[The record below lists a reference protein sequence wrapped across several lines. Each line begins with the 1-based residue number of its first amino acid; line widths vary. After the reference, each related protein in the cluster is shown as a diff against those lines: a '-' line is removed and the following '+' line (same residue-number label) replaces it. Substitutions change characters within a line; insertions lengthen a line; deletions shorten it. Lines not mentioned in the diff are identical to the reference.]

1 MSDASA
7 ESSED
12 SGTVKILQ
20 ESSRSRL
27 KAGEHY
33 WSIHFSGCGFM
44 LPYHF
49 GAAACLLDHGITF
62 EKVTASSGGVM
73 AALALLRGA
82 DLHLGIRQC
91 FDLRNEKAT
100 TPSSIRSFFAVYREY
115 FRCFRNAHY
124 RKNHGLQ
131 KLNGRLYVRLGRWTT
146 KGGWEIYQVTNFAS
160 EQELEDAFMSAAYV
174 PFGTSVLP
182 PYFRGTVAY
191 DAALVD
197 ALSGSIGF
205 HAQKSSLWP
214 PEDEEVPLK
223 KSSSSPPPSPSRG
236 KRAATVDRTKVL
248 VVPTRGIGHYID
260 PSDLVVVN
268 GRFRS
273 LIDFWAHPSVMKR
286 GFLEGYQMMAA
297 LIDGP
302 PPRSMLTSFFGKRQ
316 PVRRSA
322 RRRKIAAKAAEG
334 DASGPQDISE
344 SSAASDSVEQEEKAI
359 AAHAEALFES
369 VMEEQ
374 STWKKVTGFV
384 KPLLWFEQDP
394 LFALFILVGLLI
406 YAIAYAYASPRRIS

>member
-1 MSDASA
+1 MTGLIDHSPPVRNRFARGLAYAKPRASEPQHLMSDEMSDASA

-146 KGGWEIYQVTNFAS
+146 KGGWDHCTDLKQVNRRPAES
-160 EQELEDAFMSAAYV
+160 C
-174 PFGTSVLP
+174 
-182 PYFRGTVAY
+182 
-191 DAALVD
+191 
-197 ALSGSIGF
+197 
-205 HAQKSSLWP
+205 
-214 PEDEEVPLK
+214 
-223 KSSSSPPPSPSRG
+223 
-236 KRAATVDRTKVL
+236 
-248 VVPTRGIGHYID
+248 
-260 PSDLVVVN
+260 SDC
-268 GRFRS
+268 
-273 LIDFWAHPSVMKR
+273 
-286 GFLEGYQMMAA
+286 
-297 LIDGP
+297 
-302 PPRSMLTSFFGKRQ
+302 
-316 PVRRSA
+316 
-322 RRRKIAAKAAEG
+322 
-334 DASGPQDISE
+334 
-344 SSAASDSVEQEEKAI
+344 
-359 AAHAEALFES
+359 
-369 VMEEQ
+369 
-374 STWKKVTGFV
+374 
-384 KPLLWFEQDP
+384 
-394 LFALFILVGLLI
+394 
-406 YAIAYAYASPRRIS
+406 